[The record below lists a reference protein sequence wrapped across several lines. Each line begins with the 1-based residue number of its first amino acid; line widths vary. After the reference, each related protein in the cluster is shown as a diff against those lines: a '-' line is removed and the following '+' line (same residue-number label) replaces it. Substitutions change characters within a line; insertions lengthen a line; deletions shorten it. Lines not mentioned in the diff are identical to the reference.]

1 MLLRLICLCL
11 VMSGSALAETQRA
24 TVGGREYLIDLPSQ
38 SAGAPLIVALHGG
51 GGSPA
56 QFARS
61 SGISKVAIP
70 AGFAVAYPAG
80 SGRGRFLTWNG
91 GYCCGYAARKDI
103 DDVAFLEDVIQ
114 DAVARFGVDRD
125 RVFMT
130 GMSNGAI
137 MAEAYAAVRPGDLR
151 AVAGVAGTLDLKA
164 HPPRAALPILHIHGT
179 ADTRV
184 PYAGGQTGDGLTTA
198 DFTPV
203 PAVIEA
209 FKALTPSLVRQ
220 DRTLDRV
227 KDGTRVVET
236 TWRSGDKPM
245 IRLMTIE
252 GGGHVWPKGARSKR
266 QANATQEIDA
276 SDEIIRFFGE
286 FR

>member
-11 VMSGSALAETQRA
+11 VMSGSALAETQRS

-56 QFARS
+56 HFARS
-61 SGISKVAIP
+61 SGISKDAIP

-103 DDVAFLEDVIQ
+103 DDVAFLEAVIQ

-137 MAEAYAAVRPGDLR
+137 MAETFAARRPQELR
-151 AVAGVAGTLDLKA
+151 AVAGVAGTLDVRRF
-164 HPPRAALPILHIHGT
+164 PPKIAVPILHIHGT
-179 ADTRV
+179 HDTRV
-184 PYAGGQTGDGLTTA
+184 PFDGGPSGDGLTTTN
-198 DFTPV
+198 FTPV
-203 PAVIEA
+203 QDVIA
-209 FKALTPSLVRQ
+209 AYLALSPGMTRHEKTIDPI
-220 DRTLDRV
+220 D
-227 KDGTRVVET
+227 DGTRVLET
-236 TWRSGDKPM
+236 TWRSGTVPRM
-245 IRLMTIE
+245 RLMIIE
-252 GGGHVWPKGARSKR
+252 GGGHVWPGGNRAKR
-266 QANATQEIDA
+266 QKNVTQDIDA
-276 SDEIIRFFGE
+276 THEIIRFFSDL
-286 FR
+286 R